1 MAKIILQASFFKKK
15 YTIDPLA
22 ITASEYG
29 ITNKFTLEVKPF
41 DGYVIDAVDFTTGF
55 FDPNISSITYSN
67 TESVAGYSNF
77 VKVEVVLAGGIPL
90 KGKANVVVFVPVTGV
105 AKTISNELTFID
117 ETEQVE
123 GITVFDRI
131 TGGVLKDSSISKTRH
146 SKTYTVIGGAGES
159 GVIMEKIFTAD
170 NGYYIVSP
178 PVWKVK
184 SRLKN
189 NYSVTSREFYDD
201 DGELFKKVYYI
212 AYAFPTDKFV
222 EKYKDKIIFS

>member
-15 YTIDPLA
+15 YTIDTLA

-29 ITNKFTLEVKPF
+29 NTNVFTLEIKPSE
-41 DGYVIDAVDFTTGF
+41 GHVVDAADFTTGF
-55 FDPNISSITYSN
+55 FDPNIASITYSN
-67 TESVAGYSNF
+67 TDSVVGYSNF
-77 VKVEVVLAGGIPL
+77 VKVNVVLVNGILL
-90 KGKANVVVFVPVTGV
+90 KGKANVVIFVPVTGV

-146 SKTYTVIGGAGES
+146 SKTYTVVGGAGES

-170 NGYYIVSP
+170 NGYHIVSP

-184 SRLKN
+184 SRFKN
-189 NYSVTSREFYDD
+189 NYSVTSREFFDD

-212 AYAFPTDKFV
+212 AYAFPADKYV